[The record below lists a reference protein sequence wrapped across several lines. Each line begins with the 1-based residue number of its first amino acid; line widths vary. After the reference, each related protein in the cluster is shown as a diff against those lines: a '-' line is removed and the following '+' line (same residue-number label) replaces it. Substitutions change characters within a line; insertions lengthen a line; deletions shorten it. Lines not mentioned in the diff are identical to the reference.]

1 MRLPIFRRGD
11 FRQPPPLRN
20 NLFYHF
26 EHKIIDINVK
36 NTIRDSAGRRAAIF
50 LFSGPRFALQNRVH
64 WFSGLAGANPAGG
77 RAAIVFFSGPR
88 FALRNR
94 VHWLSGLAGANPAGG
109 RAAIVFFSG
118 PQFALRN
125 RVHWLC
131 GQAGANPSAGRAGF
145 FLFSGPRFALQ
156 NRVHWFCGLA
166 GANRAGG
173 PGTNKKGACAGASS
187 PHLKIPIKYP
197 HSITCFWISG

>member
-50 LFSGPRFALQNRVH
+50 LFSGPRFALRNRVH
-64 WFSGLAGANPAGG
+64 WLCGQAGANPSAG

-94 VHWLSGLAGANPAGG
+94 VHWLSGLAGANPA
-109 RAAIVFFSG
+109 
-118 PQFALRN
+118 
-125 RVHWLC
+125 
-131 GQAGANPSAGRAGF
+131 AGRAGF

>member
-36 NTIRDSAGRRAAIF
+36 KICGSAERPGRHLPFFRPAVRAPKPSSLVF
-50 LFSGPRFALQNRVH
+50 RT
-64 WFSGLAGANPAGG
+64 GG
-77 RAAIVFFSGPR
+77 REPCR
-88 FALRNR
+88 R
-94 VHWLSGLAGANPAGG
+94 PG
-109 RAAIVFFSG
+109 RHRLFSG